1 MVNTDEIVYPTEN
14 VPCEVPDPV
23 ENLEFTGRMIGKA
36 STRRGDDP
44 RWTDIT
50 IYVTEGGNYVVQKE
64 GVSLVYHR
72 AEASCRGGKQAT
84 NAQILEGSRPCHLCR
99 PPGLDQLDEIQASAG
114 PGGDPA
120 RYRREITMSS
130 GKVTDDPNKVV
141 PLLFYQGRLTTVA
154 AEAFAIAAA
163 NDKRLGEVFN
173 RVKTIA

>member
-1 MVNTDEIVYPTEN
+1 MNADEIVYPTEN
-14 VPCEVPDPV
+14 MPYEVPDPV
-23 ENLEFTGRMIGKA
+23 ENLVFTGRMISKA

-72 AEASCRGGKQAT
+72 AEASCRGGKLVT
-84 NAQILEGSRPCHLCR
+84 NSQILEGSRPCSSCR
-99 PPGLDQLDEIQASAG
+99 PPDLDELDEINAAAG

-120 RYRREITMSS
+120 RYRREVTMSS

-154 AEAFAIAAA
+154 AEAFQIAAA
-163 NDKRLGEVFN
+163 NDKRLAEVFN